1 MAEECSYGEQA
12 IHRERHRH
20 TLCGAF
26 ATLPVDMA
34 ETDVS
39 DAIARA
45 YAEKERGNASLER
58 GRAFGFQLPAGRDAL
73 KIAGKH
79 YYEVRLA

>member
-1 MAEECSYGEQA
+1 
-12 IHRERHRH
+12 
-20 TLCGAF
+20 
-26 ATLPVDMA
+26 MA

-45 YAEKERGNASLER
+45 DAEKERGNASLER